1 MKRILLFCLII
12 TFALS
17 FTACSRD
24 GDDGLAGYR
33 VVSDIR
39 LTSSEGGVSVY
50 TVYYL
55 DGTTSTFEV
64 ENATS
69 GDGEDV
75 GVTISALYEQ
85 YKKIYGDIEYKEFL
99 SLYLGSTVGEGA
111 ILNEMLLSTASVYT
125 EFVPRS
131 AIATKNTLNSG
142 GAVIYSV
149 GEEYT
154 YLITNFHVV
163 YSKADSKAAEKIHIY
178 LYGSESSP
186 ELDEASELYKKPY
199 LYDSYAIECGL
210 VGYSAEHDI
219 AVIYAKTEDILA
231 KNPAVKAAHFADSY
245 AVGETAVTVGN
256 PRSSG
261 LSVTRGIVSVK
272 SEYIELNLDGK
283 SRSYRTMRIDTP
295 LYNGNSGGAVFN
307 EEGLV
312 IGIAN
317 AGAGT
322 DQNINYAIPTELA
335 RAVADSIIYYY
346 EDGDDATFGVYKIQ
360 VGVRL
365 APENTHYVY
374 DSVTGRGDIVED
386 VVITEVLADSS
397 ASGLGLL
404 PGDKLVSVTLGDK
417 TYGIERYYNLRDVL
431 LSARVGSVYSL
442 TILRGEKEI
451 VTANVVVTANDLV
464 KVD

>member
-186 ELDEASELYKKPY
+186 ELDEASELSKKP
-199 LYDSYAIECGL
+199 
-210 VGYSAEHDI
+210 
-219 AVIYAKTEDILA
+219 
-231 KNPAVKAAHFADSY
+231 
-245 AVGETAVTVGN
+245 
-256 PRSSG
+256 
-261 LSVTRGIVSVK
+261 
-272 SEYIELNLDGK
+272 
-283 SRSYRTMRIDTP
+283 
-295 LYNGNSGGAVFN
+295 
-307 EEGLV
+307 
-312 IGIAN
+312 
-317 AGAGT
+317 
-322 DQNINYAIPTELA
+322 
-335 RAVADSIIYYY
+335 
-346 EDGDDATFGVYKIQ
+346 
-360 VGVRL
+360 
-365 APENTHYVY
+365 
-374 DSVTGRGDIVED
+374 
-386 VVITEVLADSS
+386 
-397 ASGLGLL
+397 
-404 PGDKLVSVTLGDK
+404 
-417 TYGIERYYNLRDVL
+417 
-431 LSARVGSVYSL
+431 
-442 TILRGEKEI
+442 
-451 VTANVVVTANDLV
+451 
-464 KVD
+464 